1 MNEIRFNYSLKNIPL
16 PKPDDFRRCMIEK
29 VESLITRMRWKT
41 HFLMSGEDNSKNNS
55 PHFGFKSTKTPPQVQ
70 ELKPFENDMY
80 KMIETLEF
88 KKVHDPFLT
97 TIQEDIKK
105 IKSSKNVYVFAD
117 KTRNLYEMDPPKY
130 NQLLTENNQN
140 LQTGG

>member
-1 MNEIRFNYSLKNIPL
+1 
-16 PKPDDFRRCMIEK
+16 
-29 VESLITRMRWKT
+29 
-41 HFLMSGEDNSKNNS
+41 MSGEDNSKNNS

-80 KMIETLEF
+80 EMIKTLEF

-105 IKSSKNVYVFAD
+105 IKSS
-117 KTRNLYEMDPPKY
+117 
-130 NQLLTENNQN
+130 
-140 LQTGG
+140 